1 MDGQKQKISEKLLTV
16 TPPPPHFIAGLDVFK
31 TKEKIME
38 NQLTG
43 DKCPPPPHVSK
54 FDVNNATGS
63 AALRRFLL
71 AAAAVFM
78 LAGCDQLNDTIRNAL
93 EQPKTAEAADE
104 SGLASAFA
112 DSSVKVIAIQGD
124 IKAET
129 LSLTVPAGDK
139 TIYIPGGKETAIG
152 SMELSAGSH
161 VTIMNG
167 SGGTAKSVGGGVAAA
182 YSEQNYDGWAT
193 LVIWNNFKI
202 PAGATFDLIGRVRLV
217 FRVAEV
223 EGTLKAEI
231 EDSLLGAGDEKPEI
245 KGDGY
250 VQTSKDA
257 EEKTPELAAADIK
270 NSDTH
275 KAPPQTLD
283 PPVPPGSLDIT
294 FEGTGIMDKGDTRQ
308 FSANRAVTWTVE
320 GGSAEGGTGIT
331 AGGLLT
337 VGADEANI
345 TLTVKAVSGE
355 YNAAETVKVKG
366 WKTITSGI
374 AGTIKGITYG
384 AGKWVA
390 AGGTSEI
397 AYSTD
402 GESWTGAA
410 NLSPSDV
417 AINAV
422 VYDGPE
428 NNKKFIALGGSVIYY
443 STDGIDWTGVTITT
457 DDAKFMFNGAAY
469 GNGIFIAVGRST
481 TTATRAGGIAI
492 SADGISWEWKGIP
505 NALNDVKGITSIGG
519 HQITFHN
526 GTFMVAFG
534 AKSAI
539 ASTTNGTDMDLV
551 AYQKLGSS
559 IRGNVSKGYSVTATP
574 NPHKMI
580 FADGQWIGAGVSMA
594 VVVAS
599 ENNTAVWT
607 KIDAPA
613 GNNTEIDLSLVEGG
627 GKVVIAGTN
636 YSGSVTKGFSIL
648 YASTPLTE
656 NQTWKSFDNMPVL
669 DKSTFVYD
677 IAYGD
682 NKFIVGGSKGWMA
695 VAHEETLE

>member
-1 MDGQKQKISEKLLTV
+1 MKKFNFGKIFALMA
-16 TPPPPHFIAGLDVFK
+16 AG
-31 TKEKIME
+31 
-38 NQLTG
+38 
-43 DKCPPPPHVSK
+43 
-54 FDVNNATGS
+54 
-63 AALRRFLL
+63 
-71 AAAAVFM
+71 AAVFA
-78 LAGCDQLNDTIRNAL
+78 LVFAGCDQLNDAIKSAL
-93 EQPKTAEAADE
+93 DQPKAVADAESLAA
-104 SGLASAFA
+104 AFA
-112 DSSVKVIAIQGD
+112 DSSVKIIEIQD
-124 IKAET
+124 NITADSLE
-129 LSLTVPAGDK
+129 LSIPAGDK
-139 TIYIPGGKETAIG
+139 TISIPGGKETAIG
-152 SMELSAGSH
+152 SLELSAGSH
-161 VTIMNG
+161 VKIMNG
-167 SGGTAKSVGGGVAAA
+167 SGGTAKSVGGALAAA

-308 FSANRAVTWTVE
+308 FTANRAVTWTVE
-320 GGSAEGGTGIT
+320 GGSEKGGTSIT

-345 TLTVKAVSGE
+345 TLTVKAASGGDT
-355 YNAAETVKVKG
+355 ATETVKVKG
-366 WKTITSGI
+366 WKTITSGTEI
-374 AGTIKGITYG
+374 FGTNQPINGITYG

-390 AGGTSEI
+390 VGGKPSTSQVDGTPKI

-402 GESWTGAA
+402 GESWTAVT
-410 NLSPSDV
+410 NLSPSKES
-417 AINAV
+417 INAV

-428 NNKKFIALGGSVIYY
+428 NGKKFIALADKGIIYY
-443 STDGIDWTGVTITT
+443 STDGIDWTGVTVTT
-457 DDAKFMFNGAAY
+457 GDDKFVFNGAAY
-469 GNGIFIAVGRST
+469 GNGTFIAVGWST
-481 TTATRAGGIAI
+481 TAQKKVGGVAT
-492 SADGISWEWKGIP
+492 SANGETWEWKGIP
-505 NALNDVKGITSIGG
+505 SALDDVKNITGVGG
-519 HQITFHN
+519 RQIAFH
-526 GTFMVAFG
+526 GDKFMVALG
-534 AKSAI
+534 AKAAI
-539 ASTTNGTDMDLV
+539 ATTTNGTDMDLV
-551 AYQKLGSS
+551 AYSKLGNT
-559 IRGNVSKGYSVTATP
+559 IRDNTMKGYPEGYNGAWSRQII
-574 NPHKMI
+574 I
-580 FADGQWIGAGVSMA
+580 FANGQWITAGAGNTVAFAPENDTSTWKPIDFDA
-594 VVVAS
+594 VGYTTNPHPYLA
-599 ENNTAVWT
+599 
-607 KIDAPA
+607 
-613 GNNTEIDLSLVEGG
+613 EGG
-627 GKVVIAGTN
+627 GKLVIARTWEQSSN
-636 YSGSVTKGFSIL
+636 TTGFSII

-656 NQTWKSFDNMPVL
+656 GQTWKSFDSMPVP
-669 DKSTFVYD
+669 DKATFVQA